1 MNLLPRSIS
10 LVFASLALYGL
21 AGAAQAQ
28 AQASA
33 PAWRSFVSISP
44 VFEEADLDG
53 GGDVSVGGAIL
64 RLGTSTGFGN
74 GNRAGVTLNYDYFDY
89 SFDNPT
95 AFGGVAPWKIL
106 QRYGFSAP
114 MSFALQDGWS
124 LGVTPSVD
132 WFRENGADTGDALV
146 WGATMAAVKRFDD
159 GNVLGLGLAAFSG
172 IEENSFFPFPIV
184 NWRFS
189 PRWSL
194 INPLAAGPT
203 GPAGL
208 ELDYLSDS
216 GWKFG
221 AGFTYRQA
229 RYRLSQLGPV
239 PNGVGEFSG
248 VPIYLRAS
256 RQFDDTYTLNLY
268 VGAVAGGEL
277 RVEDPT
283 GRLLR
288 KDDLDLGPIIAA
300 NLTVRF

>member
-1 MNLLPRSIS
+1 MKLRKHALS
-10 LVFASLALYGL
+10 VALAWLTL
-21 AGAAQAQ
+21 AVSAGVAQAQTQ
-28 AQASA
+28 AQASS
-33 PAWRSFVSISP
+33 WRSFVSVSP
-44 VFEEADLDG
+44 VFEEADLDS

-74 GNRAGVTLNYDYFDY
+74 GHRAGVTLNYDYFDY

-95 AFGGVAPWKIL
+95 AFGDVAPWKIL

-114 MSFALQDGWS
+114 LSFALQDGWS
-124 LGVTPSVD
+124 VGVSPSMD
-132 WFRENGADTGDALV
+132 WFRENGASTSDALV
-146 WGATMAAVKRFDD
+146 WGATMTAAKRFDD
-159 GNVLGLGLAAFSG
+159 GNVLGVGLAAYSG
-172 IEENSFFPFPIV
+172 IEENVFFPFPIV

-194 INPLAAGPT
+194 VNPLAAGPT

-221 AGFTYRQA
+221 MGLTYRQA
-229 RYRLSQLGPV
+229 RYRLSQKGPV

-256 RQFDDTYTLNLY
+256 RQFADIYTINLY

-277 RVEDPT
+277 RVESPS
-283 GRLLR
+283 GRVLV
-288 KDDLDLGPIIAA
+288 KEDLDLGPIIGA

>member
-1 MNLLPRSIS
+1 MKLRKHALS
-10 LVFASLALYGL
+10 VALAWLTL
-21 AGAAQAQ
+21 AVSAGVAQAQTQ
-28 AQASA
+28 AQASS
-33 PAWRSFVSISP
+33 WRSFVSVSP
-44 VFEEADLDG
+44 VFEEADLDS

-74 GNRAGVTLNYDYFDY
+74 GHRAGVTLNYDYFDY
-89 SFDNPT
+89 SFDNPA
-95 AFGGVAPWKIL
+95 AFGDVAPWKIL

-114 MSFALQDGWS
+114 LSFALQDGWS
-124 LGVTPSVD
+124 VGVSPSMD
-132 WFRENGADTGDALV
+132 WFRENGASTSDALV
-146 WGATMAAVKRFDD
+146 WGATMTAAKRFDD
-159 GNVLGLGLAAFSG
+159 GNVLGVGLAAYSG
-172 IEENSFFPFPIV
+172 IEENVFFPFPIV

-194 INPLAAGPT
+194 VNPLAAGPT

-221 AGFTYRQA
+221 MGLTYRQA
-229 RYRLSQLGPV
+229 RYRLSQKGPV

-256 RQFDDTYTLNLY
+256 RQFADIYTINLY

-277 RVEDPT
+277 RVESPS
-283 GRLLR
+283 GRVLV
-288 KDDLDLGPIIAA
+288 KEDLDLGPIIGA

>member
-1 MNLLPRSIS
+1 MNLRKHALSVA
-10 LVFASLALYGL
+10 LASLTL
-21 AGAAQAQ
+21 AVSAGVAQAQ
-28 AQASA
+28 TQA
-33 PAWRSFVSISP
+33 PASSWRSFVSVSP
-44 VFEEADLDG
+44 VFEEADLDS

-74 GNRAGVTLNYDYFDY
+74 GHRAGVTLNYDYFDY

-95 AFGGVAPWKIL
+95 AFGDVAPWKIL

-114 MSFALQDGWS
+114 LSFALQDGWS
-124 LGVTPSVD
+124 VGVSPSMD
-132 WFRENGADTGDALV
+132 WFRENGASTSDALV
-146 WGATMAAVKRFDD
+146 WGATMTAAKRFDD
-159 GNVLGLGLAAFSG
+159 GNVLGVGLAAYSG
-172 IEENSFFPFPIV
+172 IEENVFFPFPIV

-194 INPLAAGPT
+194 VNPLAAGPT

-221 AGFTYRQA
+221 MGLTYRQA
-229 RYRLSQLGPV
+229 RYRLSQKGPV

-256 RQFDDTYTLNLY
+256 RQFADIYTINLY
-268 VGAVAGGEL
+268 AGAVAGGEL
-277 RVEDPT
+277 RVENPS
-283 GRLLR
+283 GRVLV
-288 KDDLDLGPIIAA
+288 KEDLDLGPIIGA

>member
-1 MNLLPRSIS
+1 MKLRKHALS
-10 LVFASLALYGL
+10 VALAWLTL
-21 AGAAQAQ
+21 AVSAGVAQAQTQ
-28 AQASA
+28 AQASS
-33 PAWRSFVSISP
+33 WRSFVSVSP
-44 VFEEADLDG
+44 VFEEADLDS

-74 GNRAGVTLNYDYFDY
+74 GHRAGVTLNYDYFDY

-95 AFGGVAPWKIL
+95 AFGDVAPWKIL

-114 MSFALQDGWS
+114 LSFALQDGWS
-124 LGVTPSVD
+124 VGVSPSMD
-132 WFRENGADTGDALV
+132 WFRENGASTSDALV
-146 WGATMAAVKRFDD
+146 WGATMTAAKRFDD
-159 GNVLGLGLAAFSG
+159 GNVLGVGLAAYSG
-172 IEENSFFPFPIV
+172 IEENVFFPFPIV

-194 INPLAAGPT
+194 VNPLAAGPT

-221 AGFTYRQA
+221 MGLTYRQA
-229 RYRLSQLGPV
+229 RYRLSQKGPV

-256 RQFDDTYTLNLY
+256 RQFADTYTINLY

-277 RVEDPT
+277 RVESPS
-283 GRLLR
+283 GRVLV
-288 KDDLDLGPIIAA
+288 KEDLDLGPIIGA

>member
-1 MNLLPRSIS
+1 MRSIPRS
-10 LVFASLALYGL
+10 LRFAATCFALCGL
-21 AGAAQAQ
+21 AAAAQAQ
-28 AQASA
+28 A
-33 PAWRSFVSISP
+33 PAWRSYVSISP
-44 VFEEADLDG
+44 VFEEADLDS

-74 GNRAGVTLNYDYFDY
+74 GHRAGVTLNYDYFDY

-95 AFGGVAPWKIL
+95 AFGGVAPWKIV

-124 LGVTPSVD
+124 LGVAPSMD
-132 WFRENGADTGDALV
+132 WFRENGADTSDALV
-146 WGATMAAVKRFDD
+146 WGATLSAAKRLDD

-172 IEENSFFPFPIV
+172 IEENTFFPFPIV

-194 INPLAAGPT
+194 INPVAAGPT

-208 ELDYLSDS
+208 ELDYLTDS
-216 GWKFG
+216 GWKLG
-221 AGFTYRQA
+221 LGLTYRKA
-229 RYRLSQLGPV
+229 RFRLSESGPV
-239 PNGVGEFSG
+239 ANGVGEFSG

-277 RVEDPT
+277 RVEDPN

-288 KDDLDLGPIIAA
+288 KDDLDLGPIIGA

>member
-1 MNLLPRSIS
+1 MQLHPRARALAFIS
-10 LVFASLALYGL
+10 LACLGL
-21 AGAAQAQ
+21 AGVAQAQ
-28 AQASA
+28 AQTQDTG
-33 PAWRSFVSISP
+33 WRSFVSISP
-44 VFEEADLDG
+44 VFEDADLDA

-74 GNRAGVTLNYDYFDY
+74 GNQAGVTLNYDYFDY
-89 SFDNPT
+89 SFGSPT

-114 MSFALQDGWS
+114 LSFALQDGWS
-124 LGVTPSVD
+124 VGVTPSAD
-132 WFRENGADTGDALV
+132 WFRENGAKTGDALV
-146 WGATMAAVKRFDD
+146 WGATMLALKRFDD
-159 GNVLGLGLAAFSG
+159 GNVLGLGLAAYSG

-194 INPLAAGPT
+194 INPVAAGPT

-248 VPIYLRAS
+248 VPIYLRA
-256 RQFDDTYTLNLY
+256 RRDFDGIYTLNLY

-277 RVEDPT
+277 RVESPS
-283 GRLLR
+283 GRLLT
-288 KDDLDLGPIIAA
+288 KEDVETGPIVGA

>member
-1 MNLLPRSIS
+1 MRSIPRP
-10 LVFASLALYGL
+10 LRFAVTCFALCGL
-21 AGAAQAQ
+21 AAAAQAQ
-28 AQASA
+28 A
-33 PAWRSFVSISP
+33 PAWRSYVSISP
-44 VFEEADLDG
+44 VFEEADLDS

-74 GNRAGVTLNYDYFDY
+74 GHRAGVTLNYDYFDY

-95 AFGGVAPWKIL
+95 AFGGVAPWKIV

-124 LGVTPSVD
+124 LGVAPSMD
-132 WFRENGADTGDALV
+132 WFRENGADTSDALV
-146 WGATMAAVKRFDD
+146 WGATLSAAKRLDD

-172 IEENSFFPFPIV
+172 IEENTFFPFPIV

-194 INPLAAGPT
+194 INPVAAGPT

-208 ELDYLSDS
+208 ELDYLTDS
-216 GWKFG
+216 GWKLG
-221 AGFTYRQA
+221 LGLTYRKA
-229 RYRLSQLGPV
+229 RFRLSESGPV
-239 PNGVGEFSG
+239 ANGVGEFSG

-277 RVEDPT
+277 RVEDPN

-288 KDDLDLGPIIAA
+288 KDDLDLGPIIGA